1 MRPLLADGS
10 HGISSSQGHNTE
22 AVEPRQREGGELG
35 STVPEVTKAVCEEW
49 DASCRHGHSCRVPKY
64 VPNVANGARFLS

>member
-49 DASCRHGHSCRVPKY
+49 DA
-64 VPNVANGARFLS
+64 